1 MPASGGVIL
10 DYVRISGVEF
20 EDDETRF
27 GVRLYIMAW
36 DLSRA
41 LALGS

>member
-1 MPASGGVIL
+1 MIGGVVWVMSEYL
-10 DYVRISGVEF
+10 VLNSRAVN
-20 EDDETRF
+20 TRF

-41 LALGS
+41 RALGE